1 MEGEAMVLQVANEAH
16 PWVTLVVVMA
26 VFLAAVVAEKAIGNR

>member
-1 MEGEAMVLQVANEAH
+1 MVGLMANEAH

-26 VFLAAVVAEKAIGNR
+26 VFVLAAVADRLIGNR

>member
-1 MEGEAMVLQVANEAH
+1 MLVQIAANEAH

-26 VFLAAVVAEKAIGNR
+26 VFVAAAITERLIGAR